1 MNEKQRRPGESRT
14 LFFFEN
20 DDQRQHSLLD
30 GISEYLKDS
39 NSLDILPALTTTTKT
54 TDRGG
59 DDSGKNQFP
68 GNITNQLKVCPM
80 IPPNLHGAVKVQM
93 DNIPSMEEMEK
104 TYSFLE
110 DGGRYKPEHCISRHR
125 VAIIVPFRAR
135 EEHLRTFLF
144 HMHSFLPRQ
153 QVDYGIF
160 IVEQDGNGA
169 FNRAMLL
176 NVGAAEAL
184 KSYDFQCFIFHDVD
198 LLPEDDR
205 NLYTCPVQPRHM
217 SVAINN
223 FLYRLPYDDIFGG
236 VSAMTVDQFRQVNGF
251 SNMFWGWGGEDD
263 DMSNRLRQKKL
274 YISRYPAN
282 IARK

>member
-1 MNEKQRRPGESRT
+1 
-14 LFFFEN
+14 
-20 DDQRQHSLLD
+20 
-30 GISEYLKDS
+30 
-39 NSLDILPALTTTTKT
+39 
-54 TDRGG
+54 
-59 DDSGKNQFP
+59 
-68 GNITNQLKVCPM
+68 
-80 IPPNLHGAVKVQM
+80 
-93 DNIPSMEEMEK
+93 MEK

-110 DGGRYKPEHCISRHR
+110 DGGRYKPSQCIARHR
-125 VAIIVPFRAR
+125 VAIIVPFRDR

-205 NLYTCPVQPRHM
+205 NQYTCPVQARHM
-217 SVAINN
+217 SVAIDN
-223 FLYRLPYDDIFGG
+223 FLYQL
-236 VSAMTVDQFRQVNGF
+236 T
-251 SNMFWGWGGEDD
+251 
-263 DMSNRLRQKKL
+263 
-274 YISRYPAN
+274 YIW
-282 IARK
+282 

>member
-1 MNEKQRRPGESRT
+1 
-14 LFFFEN
+14 
-20 DDQRQHSLLD
+20 
-30 GISEYLKDS
+30 
-39 NSLDILPALTTTTKT
+39 
-54 TDRGG
+54 
-59 DDSGKNQFP
+59 
-68 GNITNQLKVCPM
+68 
-80 IPPNLHGAVKVQM
+80 
-93 DNIPSMEEMEK
+93 MEEMEK

-110 DGGRYKPEHCISRHR
+110 DGGRYKPSQCIARHR
-125 VAIIVPFRAR
+125 VAIIVPFRDR

-184 KSYDFQCFIFHDVD
+184 KSYDFQCAIFHDVD

-205 NLYTCPVQPRHM
+205 NLYTCPEQPRHL
-217 SVAINN
+217 SVAVDK
-223 FLYRLPYDDIFGG
+223 FKYRLPYKGIFGG
-236 VSAMTVDQFRQVNGF
+236 ATAVRADQFRKLSGS

-263 DMSNRLRQKKL
+263 DMSKR
-274 YISRYPAN
+274 ISHHKMKIIRYQN
-282 IARK
+282 SIARYKMIKHKQEKAN